1 MIGISCSGAAWK
13 AARQPLT
20 PGGKIRSS
28 AVIGERRSPLNATT
42 PSDGGA
48 LRPDRGWSAGAAPR
62 PPPGTTL
69 VTGRREARLRREYA
83 EVYAEL
89 PTGLWIAAAEVA
101 EVIVRRAQAA
111 RALSIHQRTLDPRH
125 FEFRGGPPT
134 VRPANARTRRT
145 DVPGG
150 DPTR

>member
-1 MIGISCSGAAWK
+1 
-13 AARQPLT
+13 
-20 PGGKIRSS
+20 
-28 AVIGERRSPLNATT
+28 
-42 PSDGGA
+42 
-48 LRPDRGWSAGAAPR
+48 
-62 PPPGTTL
+62 
-69 VTGRREARLRREYA
+69 VTDRREARLRSEYA

-89 PTGLWIAAAEVA
+89 PTGLWMAATEVA
-101 EVIVRRAQAA
+101 AVIVGRAQVA
-111 RALSIHQRTLDPRH
+111 RALSLYQRTLEPRH

>member
-1 MIGISCSGAAWK
+1 
-13 AARQPLT
+13 
-20 PGGKIRSS
+20 
-28 AVIGERRSPLNATT
+28 
-42 PSDGGA
+42 
-48 LRPDRGWSAGAAPR
+48 
-62 PPPGTTL
+62 
-69 VTGRREARLRREYA
+69 VTGRREARLRQQYA

-134 VRPANARTRRT
+134 VRPADAHTRRT
-145 DVPGG
+145 DVPRD